1 MITYFTKTV
10 NNAASWDEIK
20 EHEIKG
26 QNPLMS
32 GDQIP
37 IILKNGE
44 CVTLVVGHDENG
56 KTYFCFEDCLV
67 EERPM
72 NKRNTNAGGWKATDI
87 RKWLNSTLFAL
98 LPDDLQKVIVPTRII
113 QVLDGERVETEDKLF
128 LFSKTQMFGKGDWSN
143 LEPEDM
149 QIDIY
154 STEKSRVKECGEN
167 GTWWYGLRTP
177 YGGSSNGFCSVNSS
191 GYAYSS
197 YANNG
202 RGVAPGFCI
211 TES

>member
-20 EHEIKG
+20 EREIKG

-37 IILKNGE
+37 IVLKNGE
-44 CVTLVVGHDENG
+44 CVTLVVGRDENG

-72 NKRNTNAGGWKATDI
+72 NKRNTNAGGWGATDI

-177 YGGSSNGFCSVNSS
+177 YYGNSYTFCSVNIS
-191 GYAYSS
+191 GTAGNSYAY
-197 YANNG
+197 YT